1 MGLDIYYYNNLF
13 LTTLA
18 RGEPPYNDA
27 LDYGVQIMAMRE
39 IVALRETAA
48 AYWRVIGVHHLTA
61 AENGG
66 NHNMFCDVLDEGGR
80 RIDGAYLQM
89 VQGSLAPVYARID
102 KPPHEAG
109 TNFPVWGETPV
120 TVRVTG
126 RPPAAASLPGE
137 AVTGLRINHPDEEA
151 GNSIGHHS
159 FYVVFQR
166 TLGGSVPPQPEP
178 PTPEPPETVGHIQ
191 VRVRKDWLDGLRVDE
206 AGMVTFEVEIG

>member
-1 MGLDIYYYNNLF
+1 MIFDIHYYNHLF

-27 LDYGVQIMAMRE
+27 LDYGVQIG
-39 IVALRETAA
+39 ALRETAA
-48 AYWRVIGVHHLTA
+48 AYWRVIGAHHLTG

-66 NHNMFCDVLDEGGR
+66 NHNIFCEVLDEEGA
-80 RIDGAYLQM
+80 RIDGAYLLM
-89 VQGSLAPVYARID
+89 VQGRLAPVYARID
-102 KPPHEAG
+102 KPAHEAG

-120 TVRVTG
+120 TVAMRG
-126 RPPAAASLPGE
+126 GALPGE

-166 TLGGSVPPQPEP
+166 TLGGRVPPEPEP
-178 PTPEPPETVGHIQ
+178 PASEPPEPEPPETVGHIQ
-191 VRVRKDWLDGLRVDE
+191 VRVSKGWLDRLRVDE
-206 AGMVTFEVEIG
+206 AGMVTFEVKIDN